1 MKFLWKYLKKYRWM
15 ILGGMGLKL
24 AGTLVELL
32 IPYVMEHLLDHVVP
46 EKETVKKPGLL
57 KRIFGNKKVRIGL
70 GATAALVGVTIA
82 GKVLKGIAAGH
93 CGCQSGDQYDYEDP
107 EEEKDDSEEDE
118 D

>member
-1 MKFLWKYLKKYRWM
+1 MSKDNFKEVRDEAIDAEVKD
-15 ILGGMGLKL
+15 
-24 AGTLVELL
+24 
-32 IPYVMEHLLDHVVP
+32 IPQENQEGNNVP
-46 EKETVKKPGLL
+46 EKEEVKKPGLL
-57 KRIFGNKKVRIGL
+57 KRIFSNKKVRIGL

-93 CGCQSGDQYDYEDP
+93 CGCPSGDQDDYEDP